1 MTITKLTERQLRTWM
16 TVRVAEL
23 VKVAPETVS
32 QDAVFQDL
40 GLSSLQ
46 VVELAAELEDFSG
59 REIPATMVYEYPTIG
74 EAAAYVAGQ
83 RP

>member
-1 MTITKLTERQLRTWM
+1 MSTARMTEHRLKTFITA
-16 TVRVAEL
+16 RVAEL
-23 VKVAPETVS
+23 LNVESDSVS
-32 QDAVFQDL
+32 HDAVFREL

-74 EAAAYVAGQ
+74 EAAAYVA
-83 RP
+83 RL